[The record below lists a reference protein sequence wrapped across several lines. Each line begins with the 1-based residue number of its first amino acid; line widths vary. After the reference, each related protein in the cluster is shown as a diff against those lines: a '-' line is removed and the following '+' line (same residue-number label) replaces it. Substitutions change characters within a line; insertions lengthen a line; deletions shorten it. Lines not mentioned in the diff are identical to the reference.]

1 MGSNSSNMEKSH
13 FMPIVMMQGK
23 SWLLGA
29 TIRCGCCEF
38 VLEQRHDK
46 KRKEMFGGVGL
57 LSLWSK

>member
-1 MGSNSSNMEKSH
+1 MLT
-13 FMPIVMMQGK
+13 VMKQGK

-46 KRKEMFGGVGL
+46 KKKEVFGGVGL